1 MREREKKTGRK
12 CTSRIVSRKYIP
24 LAVLSLVTRV
34 SLQLSKLLH
43 HIMSETSTVSTQFL
57 SDIIGKPVNVKL
69 HSGMLYTGLL
79 QSIDGFMNVALAQV
93 TEHYESKENGLLTK
107 YNSDVFLRGT
117 QVMYI
122 SEV

>member
-1 MREREKKTGRK
+1 MSARAATAEKP
-12 CTSRIVSRKYIP
+12 TSVS
-24 LAVLSLVTRV
+24 S
-34 SLQLSKLLH
+34 
-43 HIMSETSTVSTQFL
+43 QFL

-69 HSGMLYTGLL
+69 HSGMLYRGRLE
-79 QSIDGFMNVALAQV
+79 SIDGFMNVALSSAA
-93 TEHYESKENGLLTK
+93 EHYENGSNGLLRN

>member
-1 MREREKKTGRK
+1 M
-12 CTSRIVSRKYIP
+12 S
-24 LAVLSLVTRV
+24 AVTN
-34 SLQLSKLLH
+34 Q
-43 HIMSETSTVSTQFL
+43 SEGASVSTQFL

-69 HSGMLYTGLL
+69 HSGMLYTGTLE
-79 QSIDGFMNVALAQV
+79 SIDGFMNIALSSA
-93 TEHYESKENGLLTK
+93 TEHYENKNNGLIST